1 MTGKIYKIVNDINDK
16 VYVGQTIRTLK
27 VRFQRHCNLNEDCS
41 MVIKRL
47 LESMVKNISRLN

>member
-27 VRFQRHCNLNEDCS
+27 VRFQRHCNFSKVLKENG
-41 MVIKRL
+41 IK
-47 LESMVKNISRLN
+47 VHKNRRALIA